1 MQYFLQL
8 CNNAEQYCYIV
19 HFMLQICKMC
29 PHTVFKWRSPMLK
42 SIVLLL
48 GDTKTKK
55 IKNFRKLAYFNRN
68 NMISM
73 TGFSLVGF
81 NEELA

>member
-1 MQYFLQL
+1 
-8 CNNAEQYCYIV
+8 
-19 HFMLQICKMC
+19 
-29 PHTVFKWRSPMLK
+29 MLK

-48 GDTKTKK
+48 VDTKTKK

-68 NMISM
+68 NMMSK

-81 NEELA
+81 SEELA

>member
-1 MQYFLQL
+1 
-8 CNNAEQYCYIV
+8 
-19 HFMLQICKMC
+19 MC
-29 PHTVFKWRSPMLK
+29 PHTIFKWGSLMLK

-55 IKNFRKLAYFNRN
+55 IKNFRKLVYFNRN
-68 NMISM
+68 NMISK

>member
-1 MQYFLQL
+1 
-8 CNNAEQYCYIV
+8 
-19 HFMLQICKMC
+19 
-29 PHTVFKWRSPMLK
+29 MLK

-55 IKNFRKLAYFNRN
+55 IKNFRKLVYFNRN
-68 NMISM
+68 NMISK

-81 NEELA
+81 SEELA

>member
-1 MQYFLQL
+1 M
-8 CNNAEQYCYIV
+8 V
-19 HFMLQICKMC
+19 HFMLHICKMC
-29 PHTVFKWRSPMLK
+29 PHTMFKWGSPMLK

-55 IKNFRKLAYFNRN
+55 IKNFRKLVYFNRN
-68 NMISM
+68 NMISK

-81 NEELA
+81 SEELA

>member
-1 MQYFLQL
+1 
-8 CNNAEQYCYIV
+8 
-19 HFMLQICKMC
+19 
-29 PHTVFKWRSPMLK
+29 MLK

-68 NMISM
+68 NMILITS
-73 TGFSLVGF
+73 FSLVDF
-81 NEELA
+81 SEELA

>member
-1 MQYFLQL
+1 
-8 CNNAEQYCYIV
+8 
-19 HFMLQICKMC
+19 
-29 PHTVFKWRSPMLK
+29 MLK
-42 SIVLLL
+42 SFVLLL

-73 TGFSLVGF
+73 TGFSLVSF
-81 NEELA
+81 SEELA

>member
-1 MQYFLQL
+1 
-8 CNNAEQYCYIV
+8 
-19 HFMLQICKMC
+19 
-29 PHTVFKWRSPMLK
+29 MLK

-55 IKNFRKLAYFNRN
+55 IKNFRELVYFNRN
-68 NMISM
+68 NMISK

-81 NEELA
+81 SEELA